1 MAGGFHSTSPL
12 YHSVALVANVTSKLP
27 SALKSWSLLSFLQK
41 IRNFYRTIACI
52 KTRGEIH
59 NSNLLIVQHN
69 VGSPN
74 VVGRYVQLLDSSI
87 LHGVP
92 NQFVI
97 VPKLKLK
104 RKKSNAF
111 SSQMASMY
119 VVGGYSF

>member
-12 YHSVALVANVTSKLP
+12 YHSVAFVANVTSKLP

-41 IRNFYRTIACI
+41 FRNLYRTII
-52 KTRGEIH
+52 YKNQGEKR
-59 NSNLLIVQHN
+59 NCNLLIVQHN

-119 VVGGYSF
+119 VVGGYSS